1 MRTDCSI
8 NGCQEMDA
16 GVPFCH
22 YYSIHQHAL
31 VLEVIQNIRLDG
43 GEAIILKTQFLVC
56 NATLSPSDS
65 DYTRGLSKCEYWL
78 HSLHI
83 WKG

>member
-31 VLEVIQNIRLDG
+31 VLEVVQNIRLDG
-43 GEAIILKTQFLVC
+43 GKHNSLCVL
-56 NATLSPSDS
+56 P
-65 DYTRGLSKCEYWL
+65 
-78 HSLHI
+78 HSLPRTVSTQEDSVNVSTGYIVRIHE
-83 WKG
+83 KDK

>member
-1 MRTDCSI
+1 MRMDCSI

-31 VLEVIQNIRLDG
+31 VLEVIQNICLHG
-43 GEAIILKTQFLVC
+43 GEAIILKHNSLRVMPRYLPRTGSTQEDSVNVSTGYIVC
-56 NATLSPSDS
+56 T
-65 DYTRGLSKCEYWL
+65 YG
-78 HSLHI
+78 
-83 WKG
+83 